1 MRYVGDGATT
11 VAVCIWE
18 PWMVSL
24 LPLISFKC
32 YFPRLVPTVI
42 QAYEQL
48 FNLKHDNI
56 VQVHGICPK
65 GGKIVMEYCH
75 RVYLTRQLYS
85 HNLW

>member
-1 MRYVGDGATT
+1 MYMGTLDGIT
-11 VAVCIWE
+11 VAVKQ
-18 PWMVSL
+18 L
-24 LPLISFKC
+24 KC
-32 YFPRLVPTVI
+32 YFPRIVPTVI

-75 RVYLTRQLYS
+75 RIYLTRQLYS
-85 HNLW
+85 HNLG

>member
-1 MRYVGDGATT
+1 MGTLDGITVEIT
-11 VAVCIWE
+11 VAVKQ
-18 PWMVSL
+18 L
-24 LPLISFKC
+24 NC

-42 QAYEQL
+42 QAYAQL

-56 VQVHGICPK
+56 VQVNGICPK

-85 HNLW
+85 HNLG